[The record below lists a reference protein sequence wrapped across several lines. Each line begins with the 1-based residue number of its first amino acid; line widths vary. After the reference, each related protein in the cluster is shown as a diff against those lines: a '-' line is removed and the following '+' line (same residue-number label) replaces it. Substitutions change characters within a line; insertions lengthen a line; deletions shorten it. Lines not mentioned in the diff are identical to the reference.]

1 MYFIQFSMLQMK
13 ERAKFMP
20 ENKVFGQAVG
30 GRKQKTTACSED
42 VLSKKL
48 FSLFNKQ

>member
-20 ENKVFGQAVG
+20 ENKVFGQAEG
-30 GRKQKTTACSED
+30 GRIWG
-42 VLSKKL
+42 
-48 FSLFNKQ
+48 FSGGVSIK

>member
-20 ENKVFGQAVG
+20 ENKVFGQAEG
-30 GRKQKTTACSED
+30 GTVRSLMWED
-42 VLSKKL
+42 RIRR
-48 FSLFNKQ
+48 